1 MESSR
6 QQNQGAMNP
15 VVLDLVYKSLI
26 SSVSVDVATRVHRMM
41 KKGIYPSSELLV
53 PKSRSEV
60 YPQVYDKKDIG
71 TEEKEYSVEVPQRNK
86 RKRVGEEEEDE
97 YQKYIRVSIDAPA
110 AEAAAAASSSNNPEK
125 APDNAISTPSQI
137 GSKQPPP
144 PAPAPPQ
151 QYLDIWGKAPPKEPK
166 DMVECLICGRQVNT
180 LRFAPHLDKCMGI
193 GTTVRA
199 AALAASGFVPGAV
212 GSTTSNARA
221 PPFAGSNN
229 GMGSNMK

>member
-1 MESSR
+1 MDSPK
-6 QQNQGAMNP
+6 QQSKGAMNP
-15 VVLDLVYKSLI
+15 VVLELVYKSLI

-60 YPQVYDKKDIG
+60 YPQVYDKKDIES
-71 TEEKEYSVEVPQRNK
+71 EEKEYSVEVPQRNK
-86 RKRVGEEEEDE
+86 RNREEEEDD

-110 AEAAAAASSSNNPEK
+110 AATAAESSSNKAEK
-125 APDNAISTPSQI
+125 APDNAISSPAQVA
-137 GSKQPPP
+137 SKQPP
-144 PAPAPPQ
+144 APQQ

-166 DMVECLICGRQVNT
+166 DMVDCLICGRQVNT

-212 GSTTSNARA
+212 GSSTSARA
-221 PPFAGSNN
+221 PQGSSN
-229 GMGSNMK
+229 GMGSSMK